1 MRCAPGART
10 IAGMRNKPF
19 VLTCAADFEAAQG
32 DALPARIS
40 GVAYSGGPVM
50 GGIAVIDLA
59 STKVAMPA
67 PLLASHEHD
76 EVIGALTQ
84 GNNTGAELTVA
95 GELYS
100 DIDETARAIAAKAKR
115 GHPWQL
121 SVGIY
126 GMNFEDVSPG
136 NSVTVNG
143 REFKGPITV
152 LRGGTVRE
160 VSVVALGSDAET
172 NAAFFSARSA
182 TTKTGDDPMTIEQLQ
197 AQVAALTAQ
206 VAELTAARDRAK
218 ADLDAR
224 DVKIVELTAAIDQAR
239 RDARTTEV
247 KALFSEIG
255 QEFSEDAAKPYLN
268 LDADTFSA
276 ISAQLKARAPQLP
289 AHLRQQAASGTQP
302 PAGGSV
308 LLSVVKTAHGVN

>member
-1 MRCAPGART
+1 
-10 IAGMRNKPF
+10 MRNKPF

-59 STKVAMPA
+59 STKIAMPA

-100 DIDETARAIAAKAKR
+100 DIDDTARAIAAKAKR

-126 GMNFEDVSPG
+126 GMNFEDVAPG
-136 NSVTVNG
+136 NVVTVNG

-172 NAAFFSARSA
+172 NAAFFSAHSA
-182 TTKTGDDPMTIEQLQ
+182 ATKTGDESMTIEQLQ

-206 VAELTAARDRAK
+206 VSELTAARDRAK
-218 ADLDAR
+218 ADVDDRDA
-224 DVKIVELTAAIDQAR
+224 KIVELTAAADQAR
-239 RDARTTEV
+239 RDARATEV
-247 KALFSEIG
+247 KALFAEIG
-255 QEFSEDAAKPYLN
+255 QSFTEEAAAPYMELP
-268 LDADTFSA
+268 AATFTA
-276 ISAQLKARAPQLP
+276 ISAQLKARPALP
-289 AHLRQQAASGTQP
+289 EHLRQQAAGGTQA
-302 PAGGSV
+302 PAGGGSV
-308 LLSVVKTAHGVN
+308 LLSAVKSAHGLN